1 MTREYIKAL
10 KHGYKLGSP
19 DTSAPPAS
27 GSSPPVSVSSPPGS
41 RNATFQPFQAESIWN
56 LALGSAA
63 IYRDARMNGA
73 PGNGNVNGFCPNFDP
88 EKIFLDSHASR
99 MPILSSNVGWSG
111 GNRCVGSDVT
121 RTAVPCPSS
130 FILGNS
136 GSNNCGVFLLSDS
149 RTLAQM
155 QPFTHCTNGA
165 GVANTFAT
173 SFAFFANQDLFGMG
187 IGGCHGGSGL
197 SGIGGSLRLGE
208 LRPGDTEGPHHA
220 LKVNLYC
227 RQFLFK
233 GPGNLYRWPAD
244 RHDGYAHAA
253 RASGGYGTDPTGTG
267 VDGSNSITDMKQGS
281 LLALH
286 PTFDITANL
295 STTPAR
301 LLAWTFREYG
311 AYVCDDVFA
320 PGFALVGEAGFDGDF
335 STQFQSD
342 WGYPLRQHEQSAT
355 AWRRDI
361 SLICD
366 NFYVITNSDSPGS
379 LTGGVGGGGA
389 TRRQPNAASIM
400 PT

>member
-19 DTSAPPAS
+19 DTSVPPAS
-27 GSSPPVSVSSPPGS
+27 GSAPPDSVSSPPGS
-41 RNATFQPFQAESIWN
+41 RNAAFQPFQAESIWN
-56 LALGSAA
+56 LALGDGAV
-63 IYRDARMNGA
+63 YRDARMNGA
-73 PGNGNVNGFCPNFDP
+73 PDNGNVNGFVPNFDP
-88 EKIFLDSHASR
+88 EKIVMQPTGSK

-111 GNRCVGSDVT
+111 GNRCLGTDVT
-121 RTAVPCPSS
+121 RTAIPCPST
-130 FILGNS
+130 FIVGNS
-136 GSNNCGVFLLSDS
+136 GSNNCGAFLLSDS
-149 RTLAQM
+149 RTIAQM

-165 GVANTFAT
+165 GVAYPHGT
-173 SFAFFANQDLFGMG
+173 SYAFFANQDLFGMG
-187 IGGCHGGSGL
+187 IGGSHGGSGL
-197 SGIGGSLRLGE
+197 SAIGGSLRLGE

-233 GPGNLYRWPAD
+233 SPGSLFRWPAD
-244 RHDGYAHAA
+244 RSDSYAHGT
-253 RASGGYGTDPTGTG
+253 RTQGGYGTDPTGTG
-267 VDGSNSITDMKQGS
+267 VDGSNSLTDMKQGS

-311 AYVCDDVFA
+311 AYVADDTFA
-320 PGFALVGEAGFDGDF
+320 AGFALVGEAGDQGDF

-342 WGYPLRQHEQSAT
+342 WGYPLRQHEQSAS

-366 NFYVITNSDSPGS
+366 NFYVISNSSPGAI
-379 LTGGVGGGGA
+379 GGGGN
-389 TRRQPNAASIM
+389 RRQPNAASIM